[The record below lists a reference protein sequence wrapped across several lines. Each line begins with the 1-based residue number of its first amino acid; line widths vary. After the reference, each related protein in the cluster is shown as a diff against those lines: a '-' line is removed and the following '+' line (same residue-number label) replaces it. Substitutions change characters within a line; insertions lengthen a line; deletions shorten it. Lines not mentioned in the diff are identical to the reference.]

1 MSYDYSE
8 NILVQKSAGDL
19 LRDELGWDVQFAYNT
34 EVLGKNGTFGRTS
47 YHEILLTRYF
57 QKALRR
63 LNPWMTDSQLSE
75 AQKTLESRLST
86 ASLLQVNEEKYFLL
100 RDGIP
105 VTVKKPNGQPET
117 KRAAVIDFQNPE
129 NNEFLAIKELKI
141 QGDLYRRRT
150 DIVGF
155 VNGIPLLFVELKK
168 NTVDVQ
174 NAYEDNYTDYLDT
187 IPQLFYYN
195 AFLMLSNG
203 TEAKIGTLGSKYEF
217 FHEWKRL
224 AESDPGSVALET
236 MLRGICRKENF
247 LDLLENFILYDHS
260 GGRTA
265 KILARNHQYLG
276 VNEAVKA
283 YSSRKLNDG
292 KLGVFWHTQGSGKS
306 YSMVFLAQKIRRK
319 FAGSPTFV
327 ILTDRDEL
335 NKQISDTFENC
346 GLLGKTKAAQFIAAS
361 GDDLV
366 QKLKG
371 NPSFIFTLIQ
381 KFNKPDAAPIYPDHD
396 IIIMSD
402 EAHRSQYGIF
412 ADNMMKLL
420 PTAARI
426 GFTGTP
432 LLSSDNIT
440 ARTFGG
446 YVSIYDFKRA
456 VEDGA
461 TVPLYYENRGEKILD
476 LHNPE
481 ITNRILDAIENADL
495 DVDQQDKLESEFAK
509 EIHLLTAEPRLRSI
523 AKDFAG
529 HYSDLWTSG
538 KAMFVCLNKVTCVR
552 MYNFVQEYWQAE
564 IQNLK
569 AKIKSATQQEAQEL
583 ERKLRWMQETE
594 MAVVISQEQ
603 NEIQTF
609 RKWGLDIKTHREKM
623 ENRELDKE
631 FKDSGNPL
639 RVVFVCAMWLTGFDV
654 KCLSCLYLD
663 KPLKAH
669 TLMQTIA
676 RANRVAEGKS
686 NGLIIDYIG
695 IVKALRKA
703 LADYT
708 ANAGGLGGADP
719 TVDKEKLI
727 ARIGDTVAKT
737 ETFLSERK
745 IDLGLLIA
753 AEGFAK
759 LSYLQDAANAVCG
772 SIEDKKSFSTYA
784 SELKR
789 LMKYTDRDD
798 VTGHM
803 RRQCEAIAAIYGMLQ
818 KKRKH
823 TDTTDLMVEIN
834 AIINDYVEI
843 EPQQPNAITAS
854 PRFDISAIDFDLLR
868 REFAKTRR
876 KNLLMRD
883 LDEAI
888 RRQLDKMVFANP
900 KRIDYYERYRE
911 IIQNYN
917 GEQDRATIEKTFLDL
932 MDLADR
938 MSREEQRYAREGFAS
953 DEELS
958 LYDMLFRD
966 DLSKND
972 IKKLKTAASDLL
984 RKIKTKISELDHW
997 TDKQETRAV
1006 VDTLIR
1012 DVLWETLP
1020 ECYNNDDITEYR
1032 EKVYEYVF
1040 TRYKEIA

>member
-57 QKALRR
+57 QNALRR

-283 YSSRKLNDG
+283 YAGRKLNDG

-727 ARIGDTVAKT
+727 ARISDTVAKA
-737 ETFLSERK
+737 EMFLSERK

-789 LMKYTDRDD
+789 LMKYADRDD

-803 RRQCEAIAAIYGMLQ
+803 RRQYEAIAAIYGMLQ

-843 EPQQPNAITAS
+843 EPQQPNAITAP

-911 IIQNYN
+911 IIQSYN

>member
-57 QKALRR
+57 QNALRR

-75 AQKTLESRLST
+75 AQKTLENRLST

-100 RDGIP
+100 RDGVP

-260 GGRTA
+260 GGHTA

-283 YSSRKLNDG
+283 YAGRKLNDG

-843 EPQQPNAITAS
+843 EPQQPNAITAP

-911 IIQNYN
+911 IIQSYN

>member
-57 QKALRR
+57 QNALRR

-75 AQKTLESRLST
+75 AQKTLENRLST

-283 YSSRKLNDG
+283 YAGRKLNDG

-708 ANAGGLGGADP
+708 ANAGGLGGTDP

-727 ARIGDTVAKT
+727 ARISDTVAKA

-745 IDLGLLIA
+745 IDLDLLIA

-772 SIEDKKSFSTYA
+772 SMEDKKSFSTYA
-784 SELKR
+784 SELNR
-789 LMKYTDRDD
+789 LMKYADRDD

-803 RRQCEAIAAIYGMLQ
+803 RRQYEAIAAIYGMLQ

-823 TDTTDLMVEIN
+823 TDTTGLMVEIN

-843 EPQQPNAITAS
+843 EPQQPNAITAP

-911 IIQNYN
+911 IIQSYN

>member
-57 QKALRR
+57 QNALRR

-75 AQKTLESRLST
+75 AQKTLENRLST

-283 YSSRKLNDG
+283 YAGRKLNDG

-843 EPQQPNAITAS
+843 EPQQPNAITAP

-911 IIQNYN
+911 IIQSYN

-984 RKIKTKISELDHW
+984 RKIKVKISELDHW

>member
-1 MSYDYSE
+1 
-8 NILVQKSAGDL
+8 
-19 LRDELGWDVQFAYNT
+19 
-34 EVLGKNGTFGRTS
+34 
-47 YHEILLTRYF
+47 
-57 QKALRR
+57 
-63 LNPWMTDSQLSE
+63 MTDSQLSE

-236 MLRGICRKENF
+236 MLHGICRKENF

-283 YSSRKLNDG
+283 YAGRKLNDG

-772 SIEDKKSFSTYA
+772 SMEDKKSFSTYA

-843 EPQQPNAITAS
+843 EPQQPNAITAP

-911 IIQNYN
+911 IIQSYN

-938 MSREEQRYAREGFAS
+938 MSREEQRYAREGFVS

-966 DLSKND
+966 NLSKND

>member
-57 QKALRR
+57 QNALRR

-75 AQKTLESRLST
+75 AQKTLENRLST
-86 ASLLQVNEEKYFLL
+86 ASLLQVNEEKYFLI

-260 GGRTA
+260 GGHTA

-283 YSSRKLNDG
+283 YAGRKLNDG

-461 TVPLYYENRGEKILD
+461 TVPLYYENRGERILD

-523 AKDFAG
+523 AKDFVG

-789 LMKYTDRDD
+789 LMKYADRDD

-803 RRQCEAIAAIYGMLQ
+803 RRQYEAIAAIYGMLQ

-843 EPQQPNAITAS
+843 EPQQPNAITAP

-911 IIQNYN
+911 IIQSYN

>member
-47 YHEILLTRYF
+47 YHEILLSRYF
-57 QKALRR
+57 QNALRR

-283 YSSRKLNDG
+283 YADRKLNDG

-843 EPQQPNAITAS
+843 EPQQPNAITAP

-911 IIQNYN
+911 IIQSYN

-1032 EKVYEYVF
+1032 EKVYEYEF
-1040 TRYKEIA
+1040 A

>member
-57 QKALRR
+57 QNALRR

-283 YSSRKLNDG
+283 YAGRKLNDG

-446 YVSIYDFKRA
+446 YVSVYDFKRA

-789 LMKYTDRDD
+789 LMKYADRDD

-843 EPQQPNAITAS
+843 EPQQPNAITAP

-911 IIQNYN
+911 IIQSYN

>member
-57 QKALRR
+57 QNALRR

-86 ASLLQVNEEKYFLL
+86 ASLLQVNEEKYFLI

-105 VTVKKPNGQPET
+105 VAVKKPNGQPET

-283 YSSRKLNDG
+283 YAGRKLNDG

-509 EIHLLTAEPRLRSI
+509 EVHLLTAEPRLRSI

-772 SIEDKKSFSTYA
+772 SVEDKKSFSTYA

-843 EPQQPNAITAS
+843 EPQQPNAITAP

-911 IIQNYN
+911 IIQSYN

>member
-8 NILVQKSAGDL
+8 NILVQNSAGNL
-19 LRDELGWDVQFAYNT
+19 LHDELGWDVQFAYNT
-34 EVLGKNGTFGRTS
+34 EVLGKNGTFGRES
-47 YHEILLTRYF
+47 YREILLSRYF
-57 QKALRR
+57 REALKK
-63 LNPWMTDSQLSE
+63 LNPWITEAQITE
-75 AQKTLESRLST
+75 AQKTLENRLST
-86 ASLLQVNEEKYFLL
+86 SSAIQINEEKYFLI

-105 VTVKKPNGQPET
+105 TTVKKPNGQTEI
-117 KRAAVIDFQNPE
+117 KKAAVIDFQNPD
-129 NNEFLAIKELKI
+129 NNYFLAVKELKI
-141 QGDLYRRRT
+141 HGELYRRRT

-168 NTVDVQ
+168 TTVDVQ
-174 NAYEDNYTDYLDT
+174 NAYDDNYTDYQDT
-187 IPQLFYYN
+187 IPHLFYYN

-203 TEAKIGTLGSKYEF
+203 VEAKVGTLGSKYEF

-224 AESDPGSVALET
+224 AEDDKGSVALET
-236 MLRGICRKENF
+236 MLRGICKKENF
-247 LDLLENFILYDHS
+247 LDLFENFILFDHS
-260 GGRTA
+260 GGHTA

-276 VNEAVKA
+276 VNEAMKA
-283 YSSRKLNDG
+283 YAARKLNDG

-327 ILTDRDEL
+327 VLTDRDEL
-335 NKQISDTFENC
+335 NSQISDTFENC
-346 GLLGKTKAAQFIAAS
+346 GLLGKTKASQFIASS
-361 GDDLV
+361 GDDLIK
-366 QKLKG
+366 KLKG

-381 KFNKPDAAPIYPDHD
+381 KFNKADIEAIYPDHD

-446 YVSIYDFKRA
+446 YVSVYDFKRA

-481 ITNRILDAIENADL
+481 ITNQILDAIENADM
-495 DVDQQDKLESEFAK
+495 DVDQQDKLEAEFAK
-509 EIHLLTAEPRLRSI
+509 EIHLLTAEPRLKSI
-523 AKDFAG
+523 AKDFVN

-552 MYNFVQEYWQAE
+552 MYNFVQEYWKDEINRLKAE
-564 IQNLK
+564 IK
-569 AKIKSATQQEAQEL
+569 TATQQEAQEL
-583 ERKLRWMQETE
+583 ERKLKWMQETE

-609 RKWGLDIKTHREKM
+609 KKWDLDIKYHRAKM
-623 ENRELDKE
+623 EKRELDKE
-631 FKDSGNPL
+631 FKDSKNPL
-639 RVVFVCAMWLTGFDV
+639 RIVFVCAMWLTGFDV

-676 RANRVAEGKS
+676 RANRVSEGKS
-686 NGLIIDYIG
+686 NGLIVDYIG

-708 ANAGGLGGADP
+708 ANVGGKGGDDP
-719 TVDKEKLI
+719 TVDKEVLI
-727 ARIGDTVAKT
+727 ARII
-737 ETFLSERK
+737 ETIGKARLFLSEKDFELDELINAKDFQK
-745 IDLGLLIA
+745 IG
-753 AEGFAK
+753 
-759 LSYLQDAANAVCG
+759 YLQTAANAVCG
-772 SIEDKKSFSTYA
+772 SIEDKKAFTTYA
-784 SELKR
+784 SELNR
-789 LMKYTDRDD
+789 LVKYTDRNDI
-798 VTGHM
+798 TGQT
-803 RRQCEAIAAIYGMLQ
+803 RKEYDAISAIYSELQ

-834 AIINDYVEI
+834 GIINSYIEVEPSSAGGD
-843 EPQQPNAITAS
+843 EETR
-854 PRFDISAIDFDLLR
+854 RFDISSIDFDLLR
-868 REFAKTRR
+868 REFARLKK
-876 KNLLMRD
+876 KNLVMRD
-883 LDEAI
+883 LEVI
-888 RRQLDKMVFANP
+888 IQQKLDSMLTANP
-900 KRIDYYERYRE
+900 ERINYYERYQQ
-911 IIQNYN
+911 IIDDYN
-917 GEQDRATIEKTFLDL
+917 SEQDRATIEKTFMDL
-932 MDLADR
+932 MNLAEQMDT
-938 MSREEQRYAREGFAS
+938 EVQRYVREGFTS

-966 DLSKND
+966 DLSKSD
-972 IKKLKTAASDLL
+972 IKKIKNIASELL
-984 RKIKTKISELDHW
+984 QKIKEKIADLDHW
-997 TDKQETRAV
+997 TDKQETKAAV
-1006 VDTLIR
+1006 DNLIR
-1012 DVLWETLP
+1012 DTLWAELP
-1020 ECYNNDDITEYR
+1020 ECYDEISISSYR
-1032 EKVYEYVF
+1032 QKIYEYVYM
-1040 TRYKEIA
+1040 RYKDVA

>member
-57 QKALRR
+57 QNALRR

-283 YSSRKLNDG
+283 YAGRKLNDG

-461 TVPLYYENRGEKILD
+461 TVPLYYENRGERILD

-789 LMKYTDRDD
+789 LMKYADRDD

-803 RRQCEAIAAIYGMLQ
+803 RRQYEAIAAIYGMLQ

-911 IIQNYN
+911 IIQSYN

>member
-57 QKALRR
+57 QNALRR

-86 ASLLQVNEEKYFLL
+86 ASLLQVNEEKYFLI

-105 VTVKKPNGQPET
+105 VAVKKPNGQPET

-283 YSSRKLNDG
+283 YAGRKLNDG

-727 ARIGDTVAKT
+727 VRIGDTVAKA
-737 ETFLSERK
+737 EMFLSERK

-789 LMKYTDRDD
+789 LMKYADRDD

-803 RRQCEAIAAIYGMLQ
+803 RRQYEAIAAIYGMLQ

-843 EPQQPNAITAS
+843 EPQQPNAITAP

-911 IIQNYN
+911 IIQSYN

>member
-57 QKALRR
+57 QNALRR

-224 AESDPGSVALET
+224 VESDPGSVALET
-236 MLRGICRKENF
+236 MLRGICRKDNF

-283 YSSRKLNDG
+283 YAGRKLNDG

-461 TVPLYYENRGEKILD
+461 TVPLYYENRGERILD

-772 SIEDKKSFSTYA
+772 SMEDKKSFSTYA

-789 LMKYTDRDD
+789 LMKYADRDD

-803 RRQCEAIAAIYGMLQ
+803 RRQYEAIAAIYGMLQ

-843 EPQQPNAITAS
+843 EPQQPNAITAP

-911 IIQNYN
+911 IIQSYN

>member
-47 YHEILLTRYF
+47 YHEILLSRYF
-57 QKALRR
+57 QNALRR

-224 AESDPGSVALET
+224 AESDSGSVALET
-236 MLRGICRKENF
+236 MLRGICRKDNF

-283 YSSRKLNDG
+283 YAGRKLNDG

-843 EPQQPNAITAS
+843 EPQQPNAITAP

-911 IIQNYN
+911 IIQSYN